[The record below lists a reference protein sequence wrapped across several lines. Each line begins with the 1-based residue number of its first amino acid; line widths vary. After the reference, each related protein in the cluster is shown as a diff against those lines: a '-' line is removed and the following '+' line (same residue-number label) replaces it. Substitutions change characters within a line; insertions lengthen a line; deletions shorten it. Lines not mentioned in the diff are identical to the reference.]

1 MNSSVV
7 INITR
12 KRENP
17 PTEWRLLPLR
27 VDDAFMSMAIDEALL
42 KLNAEGKS
50 PNTVRFWRWLPS
62 TVSIGCFQSVERE
75 VDLGAAKK
83 YGVDVVRRITGGGAV
98 FHDYDG
104 ELTYSV
110 VCGQDDVPDDIIGS
124 YELICGGLVR
134 GFERLGLRAD
144 FKPVNDVQV
153 NGKKISGSAQ
163 TRRWGSVLQHG
174 TILIDPDVRL
184 MFELLKVSPEKIS
197 DKFISSVY
205 ERVTTVAR
213 ELGRKPG
220 FGEVRE
226 AMSMGFADALDVR
239 LVGGELTREELELAV
254 LLKSKYASRDWLN
267 KKR

>member
-75 VDLGAAKK
+75 VDLGTAKK

-110 VCGQDDVPDDIIGS
+110 VCRQDGVPDDIIGS

-144 FKPVNDVQV
+144 FKPLNDVQV

-174 TILIDPDVRL
+174 TVLISPDVRR

-197 DKFISSVY
+197 DKFIASVF
-205 ERVTTVAR
+205 ERVTTIER
-213 ELGRKPG
+213 ELGQKPS
-220 FGEVRE
+220 FEEVRGAMVKGFEE
-226 AMSMGFADALDVR
+226 ALGVK
-239 LVGGELTREELELAV
+239 LTEGDLTGEELELV
-254 LLKSKYASRDWLN
+254 EQLRLKYASEEWL

>member
-12 KRENP
+12 KGENQP
-17 PTEWRLLPLR
+17 IEWRLLPMR

-42 KLNAEGKS
+42 RLNAEGRS

-75 VDLGAAKK
+75 VDLVAAKK

-98 FHDYDG
+98 FHDHEG

-110 VCGQDDVPDDIIGS
+110 VCGQGDVPNDIIES
-124 YELICGGLVR
+124 YKLICGGLVR
-134 GFERLGLRAD
+134 GLERLGLRAE

-174 TILIDPDVRL
+174 TVLIDPDVRR
-184 MFELLKVSPEKIS
+184 MFELLKVSLEKIS

-205 ERVTTVAR
+205 ERVTTVVR
-213 ELGRKPG
+213 ELRRNLG
-220 FGEVRE
+220 FDEVMV
-226 AMSMGFADALDVR
+226 AMSEGFADALGVE
-239 LVGGELTREELELAV
+239 LVEGELTRKELELAA
-254 LLKSKYASRDWLN
+254 LLKPKYASEEWL

>member
-12 KRENP
+12 KRENRP
-17 PTEWRLLPLR
+17 IEWRLLPMR

-42 KLNAEGKS
+42 KLNAEGRS

-98 FHDYDG
+98 FHDYGG
-104 ELTYSV
+104 ELTYSI
-110 VCGQDDVPDDIIGS
+110 VCGQGDVPDDIIES
-124 YELICGGLVR
+124 YKLICGGLVR
-134 GFERLGLRAD
+134 GFERLGLRAE

-174 TILIDPDVRL
+174 TVLISPDVRK

-197 DKFISSVY
+197 DKFIASVF
-205 ERVTTVAR
+205 ERVTTVER
-213 ELGRKPG
+213 ELGRKPS
-220 FGEVRE
+220 FDEVGA
-226 AMSMGFADALDVR
+226 AMASGFADAFGVELAS
-239 LVGGELTREELELAV
+239 GELTQEELELAAQ
-254 LLKSKYASRDWLN
+254 LKPKYASEEWLR
-267 KKR
+267 KR

>member
-12 KRENP
+12 KRENQP
-17 PTEWRLLPLR
+17 IEWRLLPMR

-42 KLNAEGKS
+42 KLNAEGRS

-98 FHDYDG
+98 FHDYEG

-110 VCGQDDVPDDIIGS
+110 VCGQGDVPDDIIES
-124 YELICGGLVR
+124 YKLICGGLVR
-134 GFERLGLRAD
+134 GFERLGLRVE

-174 TILIDPDVRL
+174 TILIDPDVRR
-184 MFELLKVSPEKIS
+184 MFELLRVSPEKIS
-197 DKFISSVY
+197 DKFISSVF
-205 ERVTTVAR
+205 ERVTTVMR
-213 ELGRKPG
+213 ELGRKLG
-220 FGEVRE
+220 FDEVMV
-226 AMSMGFADALDVR
+226 AMSEGFADALGME
-239 LVGGELTREELELAV
+239 LVEGELTRKELELAA
-254 LLKSKYASRDWLN
+254 LLKPKYASEEWL
-267 KKR
+267 KRR